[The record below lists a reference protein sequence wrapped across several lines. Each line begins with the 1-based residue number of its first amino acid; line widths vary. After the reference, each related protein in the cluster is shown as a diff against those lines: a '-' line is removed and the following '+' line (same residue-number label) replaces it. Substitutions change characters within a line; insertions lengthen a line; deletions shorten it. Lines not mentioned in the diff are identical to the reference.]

1 MCGIVARGQEE
12 ISDDKFFDCPNL
24 NDSHELVN
32 NKLLMLEE
40 NVNKSQ
46 QTVRYDMATFPSG
59 VRDAKSVECD
69 NVILLL

>member
-1 MCGIVARGQEE
+1 M
-12 ISDDKFFDCPNL
+12 SDDKFFDCPNL

-46 QTVRYDMATFPSG
+46 LTVRYDMATFPSG
-59 VRDAKSVECD
+59 VPTRRKTS
-69 NVILLL
+69 